1 MAITKGIE
9 QLLAAARAKIEEI
22 PAAEALA
29 LQNDDSVQIV
39 DIRDVRELDRDG
51 MIPGALHAPRGM
63 LEFWV
68 DPASPYHRDV
78 FASGKRFVLLLRERL
93 ALGAGGGNA
102 AGHGPGSRRPY
113 RGRLHGLEGSG
124 RPGRRAAPQ
133 GRIDGPPGIFPR
145 SGMQFA
151 SCRGTVVLC
160 GSSVAAM
167 TKLSAKAVLAAASA
181 LLICA
186 FSVPAF
192 AADGISGGDTAW
204 IMTATALVLFMTL
217 PGLALFYAG
226 LVRSVNVLS
235 VMMQCFAIAGLM
247 SILWILFGY
256 TLAFGEGGQ
265 LIGDFSRVLAWG
277 MGTEA
282 ASGTIPE
289 GVFLAFQMTFAVIT
303 PALIVGAFPERM
315 KFSSILVFS
324 VLWLLAVYVPVCHWV
339 WGGGWLADMGIKDF
353 AGGLVVHATAGV
365 SALVLASLLGP
376 RRGFPR
382 ELRPPHNPGMTAMG
396 AAMLWV
402 GWFGFNGGSQLA
414 ADGGA
419 GMAILVTHLS
429 ASTAAVV
436 WMLIEWVKFGRPSLV
451 GFVTGV
457 IAGLATITPASGFVG
472 PTGALIIGA
481 AAGVLCFFAVGAVKN
496 ALKIDDS
503 LDVFAVHGVG
513 GILGTLLLA
522 VLMSPVFDGPG
533 YDEGVTM
540 GDQLI
545 TQVIGVVATVVWAAV
560 LTFITVKI
568 VGALTG
574 GIRTSEDEEIQGLDL
589 VSHGE
594 SGYDLH

>member
-1 MAITKGIE
+1 
-9 QLLAAARAKIEEI
+9 
-22 PAAEALA
+22 
-29 LQNDDSVQIV
+29 
-39 DIRDVRELDRDG
+39 
-51 MIPGALHAPRGM
+51 
-63 LEFWV
+63 
-68 DPASPYHRDV
+68 
-78 FASGKRFVLLLRERL
+78 
-93 ALGAGGGNA
+93 
-102 AGHGPGSRRPY
+102 
-113 RGRLHGLEGSG
+113 
-124 RPGRRAAPQ
+124 
-133 GRIDGPPGIFPR
+133 
-145 SGMQFA
+145 
-151 SCRGTVVLC
+151 
-160 GSSVAAM
+160 M
-167 TKLSAKAVLAAASA
+167 TKISSNAVLAAASA
-181 LLICA
+181 LSICA
-186 FSVPAF
+186 FALPAS

-256 TLAFGEGGQ
+256 TLAFGEGGP

-282 ASGTIPE
+282 ASGSIPE
-289 GVFLAFQMTFAVIT
+289 NVFLAFQMTFAVIT

-324 VLWLLAVYVPVCHWV
+324 VLWLLVVYVPVCHWV

-382 ELRPPHNPGMTAMG
+382 DLRPPHNPGMTAMG

-481 AAGVLCFFAVGAVKN
+481 AAGALCFFAVGTVKN

-522 VLMSPVFDGPG
+522 VLMSPIFDGPG

-540 GDQLI
+540 GGQLV
-545 TQVIGVVATVVWAAV
+545 TQVIGVAATVVWAAV
-560 LTFITVKI
+560 LTFVVVKV

-574 GIRTSEDEEIQGLDL
+574 GIRSSEDDEIQGLDL

-594 SGYDLH
+594 RGYDLH

>member
-1 MAITKGIE
+1 
-9 QLLAAARAKIEEI
+9 
-22 PAAEALA
+22 
-29 LQNDDSVQIV
+29 
-39 DIRDVRELDRDG
+39 
-51 MIPGALHAPRGM
+51 
-63 LEFWV
+63 
-68 DPASPYHRDV
+68 
-78 FASGKRFVLLLRERL
+78 
-93 ALGAGGGNA
+93 
-102 AGHGPGSRRPY
+102 
-113 RGRLHGLEGSG
+113 
-124 RPGRRAAPQ
+124 
-133 GRIDGPPGIFPR
+133 
-145 SGMQFA
+145 
-151 SCRGTVVLC
+151 
-160 GSSVAAM
+160 M
-167 TKLSAKAVLAAASA
+167 TKISARTVLGTASA
-181 LLICA
+181 LSICA
-186 FSVPAF
+186 FSPPAF

-204 IMTATALVLFMTL
+204 IMTATALILFMTL

-235 VMMQCFAIAGLM
+235 VLMHCFAIAALM
-247 SILWILFGY
+247 SILWIVCAY
-256 TLAFGEGGQ
+256 SLAFGEGGH

-282 ASGTIPE
+282 AAGTIPE
-289 GVFLAFQMTFAVIT
+289 GVFLAFQMTFAIIT

-315 KFSSILVFS
+315 KFSSILAFS
-324 VLWLLAVYVPVCHWV
+324 VLWLLVVYVPVCHWV
-339 WGGGWLADMGIKDF
+339 WGGGWLADMGVKDF

-365 SALVLASLLGP
+365 SALVLAALLGS
-376 RRGFPR
+376 RRGFS
-382 ELRPPHNPGMTAMG
+382 EDLQPPHNPGMTAMG

-436 WMLIEWVKFGRPSLV
+436 WMLIEWARFGRPSLV

-481 AAGVLCFFAVGAVKN
+481 AAGAVCFYAVGVVKN

-513 GILGTLLLA
+513 GILGTILLA
-522 VLMSPVFDGPG
+522 VLMSPAFDGNG

-540 GDQLI
+540 VGQLG
-545 TQVIGVVATVVWAAV
+545 TQAIGAVATVAWAAV
-560 LTFITVKI
+560 FTFIIVKI
-568 VGALTG
+568 VGGLTG
-574 GIRTSEDEEIQGLDL
+574 GIRVSEDEEIHGLDL

-594 SGYDLH
+594 SGYDLR